1 MLKVS
6 PQRRSGPLVWPHARL
21 PRHTPLVERAPPRE
35 PHTGALVAAAKAKG
49 VEGRGPMG
57 GWAGQ
62 KVGLGHRAFFFMG
75 KNRFR
80 GGGAFN
86 SMRQQTIPPTR
97 RLSGG
102 GDSTVALQVFGV
114 VSLDVFL

>member
-62 KVGLGHRAFFFMG
+62 KVGLGHRAFFLG

-86 SMRQQTIPPTR
+86 SMRQRTIPPTR